1 MLEMGVISTI
11 LDLIGTL
18 PDGKS
23 SPMMGSIILGFT
35 WCLDGS
41 CLLIKR
47 SDKNSS
53 CVGSMLVL
61 IISEI

>member
-11 LDLIGTL
+11 LDLIGPL
-18 PDGKS
+18 LDGTS
-23 SPMMGSIILGFT
+23 SPMMGSTIPDFT
-35 WCLDGS
+35 WYLGGC

-47 SDKNSS
+47 SDKGSS

>member
-11 LDLIGTL
+11 LDLIGIL
-18 PDGKS
+18 PDGTS
-23 SPMMGSIILGFT
+23 SPMMGSTIPGFT
-35 WCLDGS
+35 WCLGGR
-41 CLLIKR
+41 CLLIER

-53 CVGSMLVL
+53 CVGSVLVL